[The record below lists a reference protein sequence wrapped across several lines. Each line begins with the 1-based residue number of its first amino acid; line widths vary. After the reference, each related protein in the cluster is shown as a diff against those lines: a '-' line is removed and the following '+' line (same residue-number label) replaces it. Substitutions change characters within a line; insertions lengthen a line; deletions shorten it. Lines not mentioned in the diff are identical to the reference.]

1 MTTAVQ
7 EKETTSTTFEYSPA
21 NVQIGGGKAYLFVKR
36 LLDLVISVLGMITL
50 SLPMLIIAIFIKLDS
65 EGPVI
70 FKQERLGLNGKP
82 FMIYKFRSMSIDA
95 EINGP
100 KWAEE
105 NDVRCTKFGAMLRK
119 SRLDEL
125 PQLLNILRGDM
136 SLVGPRPER
145 EYFYIEFEKYIPGF
159 QNRLV
164 VIPGLTGHAQ
174 VNGGYSLLPEEKIV
188 YDMEYIQNRSLRMD
202 LQCILKTIL
211 VLFTHNGAR

>member
-7 EKETTSTTFEYSPA
+7 EKEITSTTFEYSPA
-21 NVQIGGGKAYLFVKR
+21 NVQIGGGKVYLFVKR
-36 LLDLVISVLGMITL
+36 LLDLAISVLGMIAL

-145 EYFYIEFEKYIPGF
+145 EYFYIEFDWWSFP
-159 QNRLV
+159 V
-164 VIPGLTGHAQ
+164 
-174 VNGGYSLLPEEKIV
+174 
-188 YDMEYIQNRSLRMD
+188 
-202 LQCILKTIL
+202 
-211 VLFTHNGAR
+211 